1 MDTTSLILFVTM
13 GVLTIW
19 NIVLTVFLY
28 RINSKNDLFFDDSSK
43 NLRELVTR
51 AITENKS
58 INQRAN
64 KLEAGIEEIAKIIQ
78 GSYQKFSMVRYN
90 PFRETGGDQSF
101 SLALLDLRDNGVV
114 ITSIHGREVDRIYA
128 KEVINGK
135 SKHNLSAEEIEAIK
149 EAIGA
154 K

>member
-1 MDTTSLILFVTM
+1 MDTTSYVLLISV
-13 GVLTIW
+13 GVIVIW
-19 NIVLTVFLY
+19 NIVLTVLLY
-28 RINSKNDLFFDDSSK
+28 KTRAKNDLFFDDSSK

-51 AITENKS
+51 AITDNKS
-58 INQRAN
+58 INLRAN

-78 GSYQKFSMVRYN
+78 GSYQKFSMIRYN

-128 KEVINGK
+128 KEVLNGK
-135 SKHNLSAEEIEAIK
+135 SKHNLSAEEVEAIK
-149 EAIGA
+149 GAIGA

>member
-1 MDTTSLILFVTM
+1 MDTTSLILFGALGILAV
-13 GVLTIW
+13 W
-19 NIVLTVFLY
+19 NIVLSFVLY
-28 RINSKNDLFFDDSSK
+28 KTKSRNDIFFDDSSK

-51 AITENKS
+51 SITDQKTINGRINKV
-58 INQRAN
+58 
-64 KLEAGIEEIAKIIQ
+64 EAGIEEIVKILQ
-78 GSYQKFSMVRYN
+78 GSYQKFAMVRYN

-101 SLALLDLRDNGVV
+101 SMALLDLRDNGVV

-128 KEVINGK
+128 KEISNGK

-149 EAIGA
+149 GATGA